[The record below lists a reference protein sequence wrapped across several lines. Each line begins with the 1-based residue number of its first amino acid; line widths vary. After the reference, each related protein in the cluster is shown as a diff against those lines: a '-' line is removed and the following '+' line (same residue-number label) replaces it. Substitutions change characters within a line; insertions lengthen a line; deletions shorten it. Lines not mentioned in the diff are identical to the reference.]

1 MFFLILSVMSSWKMY
16 DIVDID
22 YQVIY
27 WDNNIPY
34 MHVYSNTVYTYR
46 CTHMHVCTMNIIF
59 YIYNDTFHS
68 IFGMTE

>member
-1 MFFLILSVMSSWKMY
+1 MSFFSLSVMSSCKMY

-34 MHVYSNTVYTYR
+34 MHVYSNTYIHKE
-46 CTHMHVCTMNIIF
+46 THMHVCTMNIIF
-59 YIYNDTFHS
+59 ISTMILF
-68 IFGMTE
+68 IQFLE